1 MTHIADLQEDFAKCL
16 KRVLTLNGE
25 MGPIFLF
32 KKNEKSPL
40 GDKYG
45 GMGRILVG
53 RNLRTW
59 NIHS

>member
-25 MGPIFLF
+25 MGPRSFF
-32 KKNEKSPL
+32 KKWKKSL

-45 GMGRILVG
+45 RMGRILVG
-53 RNLRTW
+53 RNIRTW

>member
-32 KKNEKSPL
+32 KKMEKVP
-40 GDKYG
+40 
-45 GMGRILVG
+45 
-53 RNLRTW
+53 W
-59 NIHS
+59 